1 MLRLGTLPFTSS
13 GKIQRMECRARYQ
26 SGDFDRL

>member
-13 GKIQRMECRARYQ
+13 GKIQRMECRTRYQ
-26 SGDFDRL
+26 AGDFDRL